1 MANLG
6 GNLVVLEICRK
17 IFSYVPGKRQA
28 YFKKYILSHRMGCPK
43 DILFVFMMVL
53 IWENFASPRESL
65 LTLKRWVCVL
75 NSSACVLKF
84 KGNGN

>member
-53 IWENFASPRESL
+53 I
-65 LTLKRWVCVL
+65 
-75 NSSACVLKF
+75 
-84 KGNGN
+84 